1 MKLERRLKAVV
12 DAGNGIA
19 GSFAPELLRRL
30 GCEVIELYC
39 ESDGT
44 FPNHLP
50 DPEMEEN
57 TRDLVAKVLE
67 TRADIGIAHTA
78 TPTA

>member
-1 MKLERRLKAVV
+1 VGTGRRTERSPRREYFDAIAARVTLGRRLKVVV

-30 GCEVIELYC
+30 GAEVIELYC

-50 DPEMEEN
+50 DP
-57 TRDLVAKVLE
+57 
-67 TRADIGIAHTA
+67 
-78 TPTA
+78 